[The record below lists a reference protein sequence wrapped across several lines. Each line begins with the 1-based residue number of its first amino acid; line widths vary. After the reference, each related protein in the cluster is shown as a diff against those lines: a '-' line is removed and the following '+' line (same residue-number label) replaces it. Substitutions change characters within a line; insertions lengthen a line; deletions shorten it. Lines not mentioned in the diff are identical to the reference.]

1 MISQDIKNILEDS
14 KNIAIVGLS
23 PDSTKDSNI
32 VARYLQRVGY
42 SIIPIYPKE
51 DFILDSKVYRSLSEA
66 MDSIKID
73 IVVMFRKS
81 EFALNLA
88 TEITNH
94 TKDSATPKLFWM
106 QLGMRNP
113 KARQMLEQNNIKV
126 IEDKCIK
133 IEHEEINK
141 IN

>member
-1 MISQDIKNILEDS
+1 
-14 KNIAIVGLS
+14 
-23 PDSTKDSNI
+23 
-32 VARYLQRVGY
+32 
-42 SIIPIYPKE
+42 
-51 DFILDSKVYRSLSEA
+51 

-88 TEITNH
+88 TEITQH

-106 QLGMRNP
+106 QLGMRHP

-126 IEDKCIK
+126 IENKCIK
-133 IEHEEINK
+133 IEHEEIRRNQQK
-141 IN
+141 IIKRFYVL